1 MSSTIII
8 DSVSGPASC
17 APYPGLEPTSALSSP
32 ALFTFPETGQRVRV
46 VEGPDGEPWFVG
58 KDVCRCLELDNVGQT
73 LTHLDNDEKAVIDPN
88 IMSADVGF
96 DAMMQAANMPM
107 RAVFPEAGRGGR
119 PLSIISEPGLY
130 SLILRSR
137 KPQARTFKRWITHDV
152 LPTLRRTGHY
162 SMPAPS
168 SAPAA
173 VDADLARL
181 MLDRLTIIEQ
191 QLAPLKEKAGRFDAF
206 LSVDGTASLTEAAKM
221 LGMTAISLA
230 KLLRGDALRWLFK
243 KNGNGGPNIPTAEV
257 IRNGWMVLKAARS
270 PFDGR
275 LHSSA
280 RFTAK
285 GLDALYGIIE
295 EMKES
300 LTPVNKATYEIPGDG
315 TF

>member
-46 VEGPDGEPWFVG
+46 VEGPDGEPWFVAR
-58 KDVCRCLELDNVGQT
+58 DVCDCLELVNT
-73 LTHLDNDEKAVIDPN
+73 TRALCELDDDEKCEL
-88 IMSADVGF
+88 SEF
-96 DAMMQAANMPM
+96 
-107 RAVFPEAGRGGR
+107 ESSGRR
-119 PLSIISEPGLY
+119 PLIISEPGLY

-173 VDADLARL
+173 IDADLARL

-300 LTPVNKATYEIPGDG
+300 LTPVNKAIYEA
-315 TF
+315 

>member
-17 APYPGLEPTSALSSP
+17 APYPGLEPASALSSP

-46 VEGPDGEPWFVG
+46 VEGPDGEPWFVAR
-58 KDVCRCLELDNVGQT
+58 DVCDCLELVNT
-73 LTHLDNDEKAVIDPN
+73 TRALCELDDDEKCEL
-88 IMSADVGF
+88 SEF
-96 DAMMQAANMPM
+96 
-107 RAVFPEAGRGGR
+107 ESSGRR
-119 PLSIISEPGLY
+119 PLIISEPGLY

-162 SMPAPS
+162 SMPAPA

>member
-46 VEGPDGEPWFVG
+46 VEGPDGEPWFVAR
-58 KDVCRCLELDNVGQT
+58 DVCDCLELVNT
-73 LTHLDNDEKAVIDPN
+73 TRALCELDDDEKCEL
-88 IMSADVGF
+88 SEF
-96 DAMMQAANMPM
+96 
-107 RAVFPEAGRGGR
+107 ESSGRR
-119 PLSIISEPGLY
+119 PLIISEPGLY

-300 LTPVNKATYEIPGDG
+300 LTPVNKAIYEA
-315 TF
+315 

>member
-17 APYPGLEPTSALSSP
+17 APYPGLEPASALSSP

-46 VEGPDGEPWFVG
+46 VEGPDGEPWFVAR
-58 KDVCRCLELDNVGQT
+58 DVCDCLELADTNKALLG
-73 LTHLDNDEKAVIDPN
+73 LDHDEKCEHEDY
-88 IMSADVGF
+88 SCS
-96 DAMMQAANMPM
+96 
-107 RAVFPEAGRGGR
+107 GRR
-119 PLSIISEPGLY
+119 PLIISEPGLY

-137 KPQARTFKRWITHDV
+137 KPQARAFKRWITHDV

-168 SAPAA
+168 SAPAT

-300 LTPVNKATYEIPGDG
+300 LTPVNKATYEIPGDC

>member
-8 DSVSGPASC
+8 DSVSGPAPST
-17 APYPGLEPTSALSSP
+17 PYPGLEPAYAASAP

-46 VEGPDGEPWFVG
+46 VEGPDEEPWFVAR
-58 KDVCRCLELDNVGQT
+58 DVCAALATDQKDIPMILDQ
-73 LTHLDNDEKAVIDPN
+73 DEHCTVYTI
-88 IMSADVGF
+88 
-96 DAMMQAANMPM
+96 
-107 RAVFPEAGRGGR
+107 EGRNNSTGLR
-119 PLSIISEPGLY
+119 KDTRLVSEPGLY

-137 KPQARTFKRWITHDV
+137 KPRARTFKRWITHDV
-152 LPTLRRTGHY
+152 LPALRRTGHY
-162 SMPAPS
+162 SMSAPS
-168 SAPAA
+168 SASTA

-191 QLAPLKEKAGRFDAF
+191 QIAPLKEKAGRFDAF

-243 KNGNGGPNIPTAEV
+243 KNGSNAGPNIPTAEV

-270 PFDGR
+270 PYDGR

-300 LTPVNKATYEIPGDG
+300 LTPVNKAIYEA
-315 TF
+315 

>member
-1 MSSTIII
+1 MSTTLII
-8 DSVSGPASC
+8 DSLSDPA
-17 APYPGLEPTSALSSP
+17 PFTLYPGLEPAPTPP
-32 ALFTFPETGQRVRV
+32 ALFTFPITGQQVRAV
-46 VEGPDGEPWFVG
+46 RGPDGEPWFVA
-58 KDVCRCLELDNVGQT
+58 KDVCKCLEIGNSSQALSYLDE
-73 LTHLDNDEKAVIDPN
+73 DEKGVIISDTP
-88 IMSADVGF
+88 
-96 DAMMQAANMPM
+96 
-107 RAVFPEAGRGGR
+107 GG
-119 PLSIISEPGLY
+119 PQSLSIISEPGLY

-137 KPQARTFKRWITHDV
+137 KPQARAFKRWITHEV
-152 LPTLRRTGHY
+152 LPALRRSGHY
-162 SMPAPS
+162 SMPS
-168 SAPAA
+168 STSSTAPAI
-173 VDADLARL
+173 DADLARR

-191 QLAPLKEKAGRFDAF
+191 QLAPLKEKASRFDAF
-206 LSVDGTASLTEAAKM
+206 LAVDGTASLTEAAKM

-300 LTPVNKATYEIPGDG
+300 LTPVNKAIYEA
-315 TF
+315 

>member
-8 DSVSGPASC
+8 DSVSGPTPST
-17 APYPGLEPTSALSSP
+17 PYPGLEPAYAASAP
-32 ALFTFPETGQRVRV
+32 TLFTFPETGQRVRV
-46 VEGPDGEPWFVG
+46 VEGPDEEPWFVAR
-58 KDVCRCLELDNVGQT
+58 DVCDCLGLGNPRSSLALLDE
-73 LTHLDNDEKAVIDPN
+73 DEKGVHIVDTLGGP
-88 IMSADVGF
+88 
-96 DAMMQAANMPM
+96 QA
-107 RAVFPEAGRGGR
+107 
-119 PLSIISEPGLY
+119 LSIISEPGLY

-152 LPTLRRTGHY
+152 LPALRRTGHY
-162 SMPAPS
+162 SMSAPS
-168 SAPAA
+168 SASTA

-191 QLAPLKEKAGRFDAF
+191 QIAPLKEKAGRFDAF

-243 KNGNGGPNIPTAEV
+243 KNGSNAGPNIPTAEV

-270 PFDGR
+270 PYDGR

-300 LTPVNKATYEIPGDG
+300 LTPVNKAIYEA
-315 TF
+315 

>member
-1 MSSTIII
+1 
-8 DSVSGPASC
+8 
-17 APYPGLEPTSALSSP
+17 
-32 ALFTFPETGQRVRV
+32 
-46 VEGPDGEPWFVG
+46 
-58 KDVCRCLELDNVGQT
+58 
-73 LTHLDNDEKAVIDPN
+73 
-88 IMSADVGF
+88 
-96 DAMMQAANMPM
+96 
-107 RAVFPEAGRGGR
+107 
-119 PLSIISEPGLY
+119 
-130 SLILRSR
+130 
-137 KPQARTFKRWITHDV
+137 
-152 LPTLRRTGHY
+152 
-162 SMPAPS
+162 MPAPS

-300 LTPVNKATYEIPGDG
+300 LTPVNKAIYEA
-315 TF
+315 

>member
-1 MSSTIII
+1 MILDQDEHCTIYTIE
-8 DSVSGPASC
+8 GRNNFT
-17 APYPGLEPTSALSSP
+17 GL
-32 ALFTFPETGQRVRV
+32 R
-46 VEGPDGEPWFVG
+46 
-58 KDVCRCLELDNVGQT
+58 KDTRLV
-73 LTHLDNDEKAVIDPN
+73 
-88 IMSADVGF
+88 
-96 DAMMQAANMPM
+96 
-107 RAVFPEAGRGGR
+107 
-119 PLSIISEPGLY
+119 SEPGLY

-168 SAPAA
+168 STPAA
-173 VDADLARL
+173 IDADLARL

-206 LSVDGTASLTEAAKM
+206 LSADGTASLTEAAKM

-257 IRNGWMVLKAARS
+257 IRNGWMVLKVARS

-300 LTPVNKATYEIPGDG
+300 LTPVNKAIYEA
-315 TF
+315 

>member
-8 DSVSGPASC
+8 DSVSGPAPST
-17 APYPGLEPTSALSSP
+17 PYPGLEPAYAASAP

-46 VEGPDGEPWFVG
+46 VEGPDEEPWFVAR
-58 KDVCRCLELDNVGQT
+58 DVCDCLGLADTNKALLGLD
-73 LTHLDNDEKAVIDPN
+73 HDEKCEHEN
-88 IMSADVGF
+88 YSCS
-96 DAMMQAANMPM
+96 
-107 RAVFPEAGRGGR
+107 GRR
-119 PLSIISEPGLY
+119 PLIISEPGLY

-137 KPQARTFKRWITHDV
+137 KPRARAFKRWITHDV
-152 LPTLRRTGHY
+152 LPALRRTGHY
-162 SMPAPS
+162 SMSAPS
-168 SAPAA
+168 SASTA

-191 QLAPLKEKAGRFDAF
+191 QIAPLKEKAGRFDAF

-243 KNGNGGPNIPTAEV
+243 KNGSNAGPNIPTAEV

-270 PFDGR
+270 PYDGR

>member
-8 DSVSGPASC
+8 DSVSGPTPST
-17 APYPGLEPTSALSSP
+17 PYPGLEPAYAASAP

-46 VEGPDGEPWFVG
+46 VEGPDGEPWFVAR
-58 KDVCRCLELDNVGQT
+58 DVCAALATDQKDIPMILDQ
-73 LTHLDNDEKAVIDPN
+73 DEHCTVYTI
-88 IMSADVGF
+88 
-96 DAMMQAANMPM
+96 
-107 RAVFPEAGRGGR
+107 EGRNNSTGLR
-119 PLSIISEPGLY
+119 KDTRLVSEPGLY

-137 KPQARTFKRWITHDV
+137 KPRARAFKRWITHDV
-152 LPTLRRTGHY
+152 LPALRRTGHY
-162 SMPAPS
+162 SMSAPS
-168 SAPAA
+168 SASTA

-191 QLAPLKEKAGRFDAF
+191 QIAPLKEKAGRFDAF

-243 KNGNGGPNIPTAEV
+243 KNGSNAGPNIPTAEV

-270 PFDGR
+270 PYDGR

-300 LTPVNKATYEIPGDG
+300 LTPVNKAIYEISGDD

>member
-8 DSVSGPASC
+8 DSVSGPTPST
-17 APYPGLEPTSALSSP
+17 PYPGLEPAYAASAP

-46 VEGPDGEPWFVG
+46 VEGPDEEPWFVAR
-58 KDVCRCLELDNVGQT
+58 DVCDCLGLADTNKALLGLD
-73 LTHLDNDEKAVIDPN
+73 HDEKCEHEN
-88 IMSADVGF
+88 YSCS
-96 DAMMQAANMPM
+96 
-107 RAVFPEAGRGGR
+107 GRR
-119 PLSIISEPGLY
+119 PLIISEPGLY

-137 KPQARTFKRWITHDV
+137 KPQARAFKRWITHDV
-152 LPTLRRTGHY
+152 LPALRRTGHY
-162 SMPAPS
+162 SMSAPS
-168 SAPAA
+168 SASTA

-191 QLAPLKEKAGRFDAF
+191 QIAPLKEKAGRFDAF

-243 KNGNGGPNIPTAEV
+243 KNGSNAGPNIPTAEV

-270 PFDGR
+270 PYDGR

-285 GLDALYGIIE
+285 GLDALYGIVE

-300 LTPVNKATYEIPGDG
+300 LTPVNKAIYEA
-315 TF
+315 

>member
-8 DSVSGPASC
+8 DSVSGPAPST
-17 APYPGLEPTSALSSP
+17 PYPGLEPAYAASAP

-46 VEGPDGEPWFVG
+46 VEGPDEEPWFVAR
-58 KDVCRCLELDNVGQT
+58 DVCDCLGLADTNKALLGLD
-73 LTHLDNDEKAVIDPN
+73 HDEKCEHEN
-88 IMSADVGF
+88 YSCS
-96 DAMMQAANMPM
+96 
-107 RAVFPEAGRGGR
+107 GRR
-119 PLSIISEPGLY
+119 PLIISEPGLY

-137 KPQARTFKRWITHDV
+137 KPQARAFKRWITHDV
-152 LPTLRRTGHY
+152 LPALRRTGHY
-162 SMPAPS
+162 SMSAPS
-168 SAPAA
+168 SASTA

-191 QLAPLKEKAGRFDAF
+191 QIAPLKEKAGRFDAF

-243 KNGNGGPNIPTAEV
+243 KNGSNAGPNIPTAEV

-270 PFDGR
+270 PYDGR

-300 LTPVNKATYEIPGDG
+300 LTPVNKAIYEA
-315 TF
+315 

>member
-17 APYPGLEPTSALSSP
+17 APYPGLEPASALSSP

-46 VEGPDGEPWFVG
+46 VEGPDGEPWFVAR
-58 KDVCRCLELDNVGQT
+58 DVCAALDTDQKDIPMI
-73 LTHLDNDEKAVIDPN
+73 LDQDEHCTIYT
-88 IMSADVGF
+88 I
-96 DAMMQAANMPM
+96 
-107 RAVFPEAGRGGR
+107 EGRNNFTGLR
-119 PLSIISEPGLY
+119 KDTRLVSEPGLY

>member
-1 MSSTIII
+1 MTEIEFSEFGFHI

-17 APYPGLEPTSALSSP
+17 APYPGLEPASALSSP

-46 VEGPDGEPWFVG
+46 AEGPDGEPWFVAR
-58 KDVCRCLELDNVGQT
+58 DVCDCLELVNTTRALCG
-73 LTHLDNDEKAVIDPN
+73 LDDDEKCEL
-88 IMSADVGF
+88 SEF
-96 DAMMQAANMPM
+96 
-107 RAVFPEAGRGGR
+107 ESSGRR
-119 PLSIISEPGLY
+119 PLIISEPGLY

-206 LSVDGTASLTEAAKM
+206 LSVDGTASLCAGCSKRTETAVPTSPQRRLSAMAGWCLRPRAAP
-221 LGMTAISLA
+221 LTGVCTAQPASRQ
-230 KLLRGDALRWLFK
+230 KDWMRCMGLLRR
-243 KNGNGGPNIPTAEV
+243 
-257 IRNGWMVLKAARS
+257 
-270 PFDGR
+270 
-275 LHSSA
+275 
-280 RFTAK
+280 
-285 GLDALYGIIE
+285 
-295 EMKES
+295 
-300 LTPVNKATYEIPGDG
+300 
-315 TF
+315 

>member
-8 DSVSGPASC
+8 DSVSGPTPST
-17 APYPGLEPTSALSSP
+17 PYPGLEPAYAASAP
-32 ALFTFPETGQRVRV
+32 TLFTFPETGQRVRV
-46 VEGPDGEPWFVG
+46 VEGPDEEPWFVAR
-58 KDVCRCLELDNVGQT
+58 DVCDCLGLADTNKALLGLDP
-73 LTHLDNDEKAVIDPN
+73 DEKCEHEN
-88 IMSADVGF
+88 YSCS
-96 DAMMQAANMPM
+96 
-107 RAVFPEAGRGGR
+107 GRR
-119 PLSIISEPGLY
+119 PLIISEPGLY

-137 KPQARTFKRWITHDV
+137 KPRARAFKRWITHDV
-152 LPTLRRTGHY
+152 LPALRRTGHY
-162 SMPAPS
+162 SMSAPS
-168 SAPAA
+168 SASTA

-191 QLAPLKEKAGRFDAF
+191 QIAPLKEKAGRFDAF

-243 KNGNGGPNIPTAEV
+243 KNGSNAGPNIPTAEV

-270 PFDGR
+270 PYDGR

-300 LTPVNKATYEIPGDG
+300 LTPVNKAIYEA
-315 TF
+315 

>member
-8 DSVSGPASC
+8 DSVSGPTPST
-17 APYPGLEPTSALSSP
+17 PYPGLEPAYALNAP

-46 VEGPDGEPWFVG
+46 VEGPDGEPWFVAR
-58 KDVCRCLELDNVGQT
+58 DVCDCLELADTNKALLG
-73 LTHLDNDEKAVIDPN
+73 LDHDEKCEHEN
-88 IMSADVGF
+88 YSCS
-96 DAMMQAANMPM
+96 
-107 RAVFPEAGRGGR
+107 GRR
-119 PLSIISEPGLY
+119 PLIISEPGLY

-137 KPQARTFKRWITHDV
+137 KPQARAFKRWITHDV
-152 LPTLRRTGHY
+152 LPALRRTGHY
-162 SMPAPS
+162 SMSAPS
-168 SAPAA
+168 SASTA

-191 QLAPLKEKAGRFDAF
+191 QIAPLKEKAGRFDAF

-243 KNGNGGPNIPTAEV
+243 KNGSNAGPNIPTAEV

-270 PFDGR
+270 PYDGR

-300 LTPVNKATYEIPGDG
+300 LTPVNKAIYEA
-315 TF
+315 

>member
-17 APYPGLEPTSALSSP
+17 TPYPGLEPTSAFSSP

-46 VEGPDGEPWFVG
+46 VEGPDGEPWFVAR
-58 KDVCRCLELDNVGQT
+58 DVCDCLELVNT
-73 LTHLDNDEKAVIDPN
+73 TRALCELDDDEKCEL
-88 IMSADVGF
+88 SEF
-96 DAMMQAANMPM
+96 
-107 RAVFPEAGRGGR
+107 ESSGRR
-119 PLSIISEPGLY
+119 PLIISEPGLY

-300 LTPVNKATYEIPGDG
+300 LTPVNKAIYEA
-315 TF
+315 

>member
-8 DSVSGPASC
+8 DSVSGPAPST
-17 APYPGLEPTSALSSP
+17 PYPGLEPAYAASAP

-46 VEGPDGEPWFVG
+46 VEGPDEEPWFVAR
-58 KDVCRCLELDNVGQT
+58 DVCDCLELADTNKALLG
-73 LTHLDNDEKAVIDPN
+73 LDHDEKCEHEN
-88 IMSADVGF
+88 YSCS
-96 DAMMQAANMPM
+96 
-107 RAVFPEAGRGGR
+107 GRR
-119 PLSIISEPGLY
+119 PLIISEPGLY

-137 KPQARTFKRWITHDV
+137 KPQARAFKRWITHDV
-152 LPTLRRTGHY
+152 LPALRRTGHY
-162 SMPAPS
+162 SMSAPS
-168 SAPAA
+168 SASTA

-191 QLAPLKEKAGRFDAF
+191 QIAPLKEKAGRFDAF

-243 KNGNGGPNIPTAEV
+243 KNGSNAGPNIPTAEV

-270 PFDGR
+270 PYDGR

-300 LTPVNKATYEIPGDG
+300 LTPVNKAIYEA
-315 TF
+315 

>member
-8 DSVSGPASC
+8 DSVSGPAPST
-17 APYPGLEPTSALSSP
+17 PYPGLEPAYAASAP

-46 VEGPDGEPWFVG
+46 VEGPDEEPWFVAR
-58 KDVCRCLELDNVGQT
+58 DVCDCLGLADTNKALLGLD
-73 LTHLDNDEKAVIDPN
+73 HDEKCEHEN
-88 IMSADVGF
+88 YSCS
-96 DAMMQAANMPM
+96 
-107 RAVFPEAGRGGR
+107 GRR
-119 PLSIISEPGLY
+119 PLIISEPGLY

-137 KPQARTFKRWITHDV
+137 KPQARAFKRWITHDV
-152 LPTLRRTGHY
+152 LPALRRTGHY
-162 SMPAPS
+162 SMSAPS
-168 SAPAA
+168 SASTA

-191 QLAPLKEKAGRFDAF
+191 QIAPLKEKAGRFDAF

-243 KNGNGGPNIPTAEV
+243 KNGSNAGPNIPTAEV

-270 PFDGR
+270 PYDGR

>member
-8 DSVSGPASC
+8 DSVSGPAPST
-17 APYPGLEPTSALSSP
+17 PYPGLEPAYAASAP

-46 VEGPDGEPWFVG
+46 VEGPDEEPWFVAR
-58 KDVCRCLELDNVGQT
+58 DVCAALATDQKDIPMILDQ
-73 LTHLDNDEKAVIDPN
+73 DEHCTVYTI
-88 IMSADVGF
+88 
-96 DAMMQAANMPM
+96 
-107 RAVFPEAGRGGR
+107 EGRNNSTGLR
-119 PLSIISEPGLY
+119 KDTRLVSEPGLY

-137 KPQARTFKRWITHDV
+137 KPQARAFKRWITHDV
-152 LPTLRRTGHY
+152 LPALRRTGHY
-162 SMPAPS
+162 SMSAPS
-168 SAPAA
+168 SASTA

-191 QLAPLKEKAGRFDAF
+191 QIAPLKEKAGRFDAF

-243 KNGNGGPNIPTAEV
+243 KNGSNAGPNIPTAEV

-270 PFDGR
+270 PYDGR

-300 LTPVNKATYEIPGDG
+300 LTPVNKAIYEA
-315 TF
+315 

>member
-46 VEGPDGEPWFVG
+46 VEGPDGEPWFVAR
-58 KDVCRCLELDNVGQT
+58 DVCAALDTDQKDIPMI
-73 LTHLDNDEKAVIDPN
+73 LDQDEHCTIYT
-88 IMSADVGF
+88 I
-96 DAMMQAANMPM
+96 
-107 RAVFPEAGRGGR
+107 EGRNNFTGLR
-119 PLSIISEPGLY
+119 KDTRLVSEPGLY

-152 LPTLRRTGHY
+152 LPALRRTGHY

-168 SAPAA
+168 SSPVA

>member
-8 DSVSGPASC
+8 DSVSGPAPST
-17 APYPGLEPTSALSSP
+17 PYPGLEPAYAASAP

-46 VEGPDGEPWFVG
+46 VEGPDEEPWFVAR
-58 KDVCRCLELDNVGQT
+58 DVCDCLELADTNKALLG
-73 LTHLDNDEKAVIDPN
+73 LDHDEKCEHEN
-88 IMSADVGF
+88 YSCS
-96 DAMMQAANMPM
+96 
-107 RAVFPEAGRGGR
+107 GRR
-119 PLSIISEPGLY
+119 PLIISEPGLY

-137 KPQARTFKRWITHDV
+137 KPQARAFKRWITHDV
-152 LPTLRRTGHY
+152 LPALRRTGHY
-162 SMPAPS
+162 SMSAPS
-168 SAPAA
+168 SASTA

-191 QLAPLKEKAGRFDAF
+191 QIAPLKEKAGRFDAF

-243 KNGNGGPNIPTAEV
+243 KNGSNAGPNIPTAEV

-270 PFDGR
+270 PYDGR

-300 LTPVNKATYEIPGDG
+300 LTPVNKAIYEISGDD

>member
-1 MSSTIII
+1 MSTTLII
-8 DSVSGPASC
+8 DSLSDPA
-17 APYPGLEPTSALSSP
+17 PFTLYPGLEPAPTPP
-32 ALFTFPETGQRVRV
+32 ALFTFPITGQQVRAV
-46 VEGPDGEPWFVG
+46 QGPDGEPWFVARDVCAALDTDQ
-58 KDVCRCLELDNVGQT
+58 KDVPMILDQ
-73 LTHLDNDEKAVIDPN
+73 DEHCTVYTI
-88 IMSADVGF
+88 
-96 DAMMQAANMPM
+96 
-107 RAVFPEAGRGGR
+107 EGRNNSSGLR
-119 PLSIISEPGLY
+119 KDTRLVSEPGLY

-137 KPQARTFKRWITHDV
+137 KPQARAFKRWITHEV
-152 LPTLRRTGHY
+152 LPALRRSGHY
-162 SMPAPS
+162 SMPS
-168 SAPAA
+168 STSSTAPAI
-173 VDADLARL
+173 DADLARR

-191 QLAPLKEKAGRFDAF
+191 QLAPLKEKASRFDAF
-206 LSVDGTASLTEAAKM
+206 LAVDGTASLTEAAKM

-230 KLLRGDALRWLFK
+230 KLLRSDGLRWLFK

-300 LTPVNKATYEIPGDG
+300 LTPVNKAIYEA
-315 TF
+315 

>member
-8 DSVSGPASC
+8 DSVSGPAPST
-17 APYPGLEPTSALSSP
+17 PYPGLEPAYAASAP

-46 VEGPDGEPWFVG
+46 VEGPDEEPWFVAR
-58 KDVCRCLELDNVGQT
+58 DVCDCLGLVNTTRALCELD
-73 LTHLDNDEKAVIDPN
+73 DDEK
-88 IMSADVGF
+88 SELSEF
-96 DAMMQAANMPM
+96 
-107 RAVFPEAGRGGR
+107 ESSGRR
-119 PLSIISEPGLY
+119 PLIISEPGLY

-137 KPQARTFKRWITHDV
+137 KPRARAFKRWITHDV
-152 LPTLRRTGHY
+152 LPALWRTGHY
-162 SMPAPS
+162 SMSAPS
-168 SAPAA
+168 SASTA

-191 QLAPLKEKAGRFDAF
+191 QIAPLKEKAGRFDAF

-243 KNGNGGPNIPTAEV
+243 KNGSNAGPNIPTAEV

-270 PFDGR
+270 PYDGR

>member
-17 APYPGLEPTSALSSP
+17 APYPGLEPASALSSP

-46 VEGPDGEPWFVG
+46 VEGPDGEPWFVAR
-58 KDVCRCLELDNVGQT
+58 DVCDCLELVNTTRALCELDDDERGFHIVNTLGGPQT
-73 LTHLDNDEKAVIDPN
+73 
-88 IMSADVGF
+88 
-96 DAMMQAANMPM
+96 
-107 RAVFPEAGRGGR
+107 
-119 PLSIISEPGLY
+119 LSIISEPGLY

-168 SAPAA
+168 SAPVA

-280 RFTAK
+280 RFTAQ

>member
-46 VEGPDGEPWFVG
+46 VEGPDGEPWFVAR
-58 KDVCRCLELDNVGQT
+58 DVCDCLELVNT
-73 LTHLDNDEKAVIDPN
+73 TRALCELDDDEKCEL
-88 IMSADVGF
+88 SEF
-96 DAMMQAANMPM
+96 
-107 RAVFPEAGRGGR
+107 ESSGRR
-119 PLSIISEPGLY
+119 PLIISEPGLY

>member
-17 APYPGLEPTSALSSP
+17 APYPGLEPASALSSP

-46 VEGPDGEPWFVG
+46 VEGPDGEPWFVAR
-58 KDVCRCLELDNVGQT
+58 DVCAALDTDQKDIPMI
-73 LTHLDNDEKAVIDPN
+73 LDQDEHCTIYT
-88 IMSADVGF
+88 I
-96 DAMMQAANMPM
+96 
-107 RAVFPEAGRGGR
+107 EGRNNFTGLR
-119 PLSIISEPGLY
+119 KDTRLVSEPGLY

-168 SAPAA
+168 STPAA
-173 VDADLARL
+173 IDADLARL
-181 MLDRLTIIEQ
+181 MLDHLTIIEQ

-206 LSVDGTASLTEAAKM
+206 LSADGTASLTEAAKM

-257 IRNGWMVLKAARS
+257 IRNGWMVLKVARS

-300 LTPVNKATYEIPGDG
+300 LTPVNKAIYEA
-315 TF
+315 

>member
-1 MSSTIII
+1 MWQGMFVIAWELADTNK
-8 DSVSGPASC
+8 ALL
-17 APYPGLEPTSALSSP
+17 GL
-32 ALFTFPETGQRVRV
+32 
-46 VEGPDGEPWFVG
+46 D
-58 KDVCRCLELDNVGQT
+58 
-73 LTHLDNDEKAVIDPN
+73 HDEKCEHEN
-88 IMSADVGF
+88 YSCS
-96 DAMMQAANMPM
+96 
-107 RAVFPEAGRGGR
+107 GRR
-119 PLSIISEPGLY
+119 PLIISEPGLY

-152 LPTLRRTGHY
+152 LPALRRTGHY
-162 SMPAPS
+162 SMSAPS
-168 SAPAA
+168 SASTA

-191 QLAPLKEKAGRFDAF
+191 QIAPLKEKAGRFDAF

-221 LGMTAISLA
+221 LGMTAISLV

-243 KNGNGGPNIPTAEV
+243 KNGSNAGPNIPTAEV

-270 PFDGR
+270 PYDGR

-300 LTPVNKATYEIPGDG
+300 LTPVNKAIYEA
-315 TF
+315 

>member
-8 DSVSGPASC
+8 DSASGPASC
-17 APYPGLEPTSALSSP
+17 TPYPGLEPASSLSSP

-46 VEGPDGEPWFVG
+46 VEGPDGEPWFVAR
-58 KDVCRCLELDNVGQT
+58 DVCRCLGFEDDHTNMALKGLDHDEIA
-73 LTHLDNDEKAVIDPN
+73 THLKV
-88 IMSADVGF
+88 
-96 DAMMQAANMPM
+96 
-107 RAVFPEAGRGGR
+107 AGRHDFKGLR
-119 PLSIISEPGLY
+119 KDALLVSEPGLY
-130 SLILRSR
+130 SLILRSN

>member
-46 VEGPDGEPWFVG
+46 VEGPDGEPWFVAR
-58 KDVCRCLELDNVGQT
+58 DVCDCLELVNT
-73 LTHLDNDEKAVIDPN
+73 TRALCELDDDEKCEL
-88 IMSADVGF
+88 SEF
-96 DAMMQAANMPM
+96 
-107 RAVFPEAGRGGR
+107 ESSGRR
-119 PLSIISEPGLY
+119 PLIISEPGLY

-152 LPTLRRTGHY
+152 LPALRRTGHY

-300 LTPVNKATYEIPGDG
+300 LTPVNKAIYEA
-315 TF
+315 

>member
-1 MSSTIII
+1 MSSITII
-8 DSVSGPASC
+8 DSVSSPASST
-17 APYPGLEPTSALSSP
+17 PYYSLELRP
-32 ALFTFPETGQRVRV
+32 ALNGHTMFTFPETGQKVRV

-58 KDVCRCLELDNVGQT
+58 KDVCQCLGLDDPKSSWRF
-73 LTHLDNDEKAVIDPN
+73 LDEDEK
-88 IMSADVGF
+88 G
-96 DAMMQAANMPM
+96 MQTVHTP
-107 RAVFPEAGRGGR
+107 GGKQGM
-119 PLSIISEPGLY
+119 IVVSEPGLY

-137 KPQARTFKRWITHDV
+137 KPQARAFKRWITHDV

-181 MLDRLTIIEQ
+181 MLERLTTIEQ

-206 LSVDGTASLTEAAKM
+206 LSTDGTASLTEAAKM
-221 LGMTAISLA
+221 VGMTAISLA

-280 RFTAK
+280 RFTAQ

-300 LTPVNKATYEIPGDG
+300 LTPVNKATYEISGDD

>member
-46 VEGPDGEPWFVG
+46 VEGPDGEPWFVAR
-58 KDVCRCLELDNVGQT
+58 DVCAALDTDQKDIPMI
-73 LTHLDNDEKAVIDPN
+73 LDQDEHCTIYT
-88 IMSADVGF
+88 I
-96 DAMMQAANMPM
+96 
-107 RAVFPEAGRGGR
+107 EGRNNFTGLR
-119 PLSIISEPGLY
+119 KDTRLVSEPGLY

-168 SAPAA
+168 SAPVA

>member
-8 DSVSGPASC
+8 DSVSGPTPST
-17 APYPGLEPTSALSSP
+17 PYPGLEPAYAASAP
-32 ALFTFPETGQRVRV
+32 TLFTFPETGQRVRV
-46 VEGPDGEPWFVG
+46 VEGPDEEPWFVAR
-58 KDVCRCLELDNVGQT
+58 DVCAALATDQKDIPMILDQ
-73 LTHLDNDEKAVIDPN
+73 DEHCTVYTI
-88 IMSADVGF
+88 
-96 DAMMQAANMPM
+96 
-107 RAVFPEAGRGGR
+107 EGRNNSTGLR
-119 PLSIISEPGLY
+119 KDTRLVSEPGLY

-152 LPTLRRTGHY
+152 LPALRRTGHY
-162 SMPAPS
+162 SMSAPS
-168 SAPAA
+168 SASTA

-191 QLAPLKEKAGRFDAF
+191 QIAPLKEKAGRFDAF

-243 KNGNGGPNIPTAEV
+243 KNDSNAGPNIPTAEV

-270 PFDGR
+270 PYDGR

-300 LTPVNKATYEIPGDG
+300 LTPVNKAIYEA
-315 TF
+315 

>member
-17 APYPGLEPTSALSSP
+17 APYPGLEPASALSSP

-46 VEGPDGEPWFVG
+46 VEGPDGEPWFVAR
-58 KDVCRCLELDNVGQT
+58 DVCDCLELVNT
-73 LTHLDNDEKAVIDPN
+73 TRALCELDDDEKCEL
-88 IMSADVGF
+88 SEF
-96 DAMMQAANMPM
+96 
-107 RAVFPEAGRGGR
+107 ESSGRR
-119 PLSIISEPGLY
+119 PLIISEPGLY

-300 LTPVNKATYEIPGDG
+300 LTPVNKAIYEA
-315 TF
+315 

>member
-8 DSVSGPASC
+8 DSVSGPAPST
-17 APYPGLEPTSALSSP
+17 PYPGLEPAYAASAP

-46 VEGPDGEPWFVG
+46 VEGPDGEPWFVAR
-58 KDVCRCLELDNVGQT
+58 DVCDCLELADTNKALLG
-73 LTHLDNDEKAVIDPN
+73 LDHDEKCEHEN
-88 IMSADVGF
+88 YSCS
-96 DAMMQAANMPM
+96 
-107 RAVFPEAGRGGR
+107 GRR
-119 PLSIISEPGLY
+119 PLIISEPGLY

-137 KPQARTFKRWITHDV
+137 KPQARAVKRWITHDV
-152 LPTLRRTGHY
+152 LPALRRTGHY
-162 SMPAPS
+162 SMSAPS
-168 SAPAA
+168 SASTA

-191 QLAPLKEKAGRFDAF
+191 QIAPLKEKAGRFDAF

-243 KNGNGGPNIPTAEV
+243 KNGSNAGPNIPTAEV

-270 PFDGR
+270 PYDGR

-300 LTPVNKATYEIPGDG
+300 LTPVNKAIYEA
-315 TF
+315 

>member
-17 APYPGLEPTSALSSP
+17 APYPGLEPASSLSSP

-46 VEGPDGEPWFVG
+46 VEGPDGEPWFVAR
-58 KDVCRCLELDNVGQT
+58 DVCDCLELVNT
-73 LTHLDNDEKAVIDPN
+73 TRALCELDDDEKCEL
-88 IMSADVGF
+88 SEF
-96 DAMMQAANMPM
+96 
-107 RAVFPEAGRGGR
+107 ESSGRR
-119 PLSIISEPGLY
+119 PLIISEPGLY

-137 KPQARTFKRWITHDV
+137 KPQARAFKRWITHDV

-168 SAPAA
+168 SAPAT

-221 LGMTAISLA
+221 LGMTGISLA

-300 LTPVNKATYEIPGDG
+300 LTPVNKAIYEA
-315 TF
+315 